1 MRTIIAAGL
10 VIALALLSASAQSPA
25 DKPASGDAEEVLHKP
40 DYGLGLKRGCATLR
54 VRLRDANGN
63 KLQSAPGRIMEAQLW
78 LDRAIHPVW
87 YSLNIRHFDA
97 AESEFYFTGPMRAG
111 LEAGTY
117 DLSVWGSIF
126 GTHNAQVKLERDQ
139 AADVTVKLKGT
150 PRLVKVKIVDQA
162 GNPVARITRQ
172 PVFRPDYDAPTRDYP
187 NVDLAE
193 YPHEWVLRDRPG
205 YDPYGDD
212 GGWPFGPQT
221 RRSFLTDEG
230 TVTVVTAAGVKG
242 DIVIPLDD
250 AVFGQR
256 ELLIPVPAEG
266 ADWEEKSVTVTVDAR
281 LYKAWSAN
289 STPMNEADPGA
300 KSLGNASPPPPVNWL
315 DESTVPEGQRRL
327 VVTLNNPRQGSFNLE
342 VRTEP
347 HFAAGSPVHSS
358 GGMWV
363 WHAPQTC
370 SFDRAM
376 VNHRNQIIAVH
387 HFREGEVEADQKV
400 VALEISADVPV
411 LNLVAR
417 TPTAAAFAGCRIGDG
432 GDADRFARDAS
443 RLVDRRFLN
452 SVHYGLLID
461 GTIWDMRYEDLQ
473 GTERRAR
480 IKLNAEQRERLSK
493 DKECDVAVSLPGL
506 WFRVTAGDAPLQAYA
521 EAVVHSLEE
530 DTLARKMLEHESTLG
545 DKRPGP
551 AAISGAM
558 RNVALNTEATEKE
571 IAAVLGPQWA
581 GLYPDAE
588 MQRRLAR
595 YGTWYNTERTLRS
608 DEAGFVH
615 GLGLNLEAGK
625 RYVLY
630 VWLHSRDDLKPDL
643 RIVFEAQEMTT
654 DLGLLPIKAKP
665 VD

>member
-1 MRTIIAAGL
+1 MRTVIAAGL
-10 VIALALLSASAQSPA
+10 VLAFALLSASAQSPA
-25 DKPASGDAEEVLHKP
+25 DKPASGETEEVLHKP
-40 DYGLGLKRGCATLR
+40 DYGPGLKRGGATLR
-54 VRLRDANGN
+54 VRLRDSNGN
-63 KLQSAPGRIMEAQLW
+63 KLQSAPGRILEAQLW
-78 LDRAIHPVW
+78 HERAVHPVW
-87 YSLNIRHFDA
+87 YSLYARRFGA
-97 AESEFYFTGPMRAG
+97 AESEFFFTGPMGAG

-126 GTHNAQVKLERDQ
+126 GTHSAQVKLDRDQ
-139 AADVTVKLKGT
+139 AADVTVTLKGT
-150 PRLVKVKIVDQA
+150 PRIVKVKIVDQD
-162 GNPVARITRQ
+162 GNPVARIPRQ

-187 NVDLAE
+187 TVDLAE
-193 YPHEWVLRDRPG
+193 YPHEWVLRNRPG
-205 YDPYGDD
+205 YNPYGDD
-212 GGWPFGPQT
+212 GGWPFESQ
-221 RRSFLTDEG
+221 RRSAFITDEG
-230 TVTVVTAAGVKG
+230 TVTVVTAAGIKG

-250 AVFGQR
+250 AVFGQP

-266 ADWEEKSVTVTVDAR
+266 ADWDEKSVTVTVSAR
-281 LYKAWSAN
+281 SYKHWAAN
-289 STPMNEADPGA
+289 STPTNEADPGA
-300 KSLGNASPPPPVNWL
+300 KSLGNASPAPPVDWL
-315 DESTVPEGQRRL
+315 DESTVPEGHRRL
-327 VVTLNNPRQGSFNLE
+327 VVTLNNPRQGRFNVE

-358 GGMWV
+358 GDVRV
-363 WHAPQTC
+363 WHVPESAL
-370 SFDRAM
+370 FDRVM
-376 VNHRNQIIAVH
+376 VQHGTTAIAVH
-387 HFREGEVEADQKV
+387 HFKEGEVKADQKV
-400 VALEISADVPV
+400 VALTVNADAPV
-411 LNLVAR
+411 LHLVAR
-417 TPTAAAFAGCRIGDG
+417 TPTAAAFGGCRIGDG
-432 GDADRFARDAS
+432 GDVNRFARDPS
-443 RLVDRRFLN
+443 QVVYRKFLG

-461 GTIWDMRYEDLQ
+461 GTMWDMRYEDLQ

-493 DKECDVAVSLPGL
+493 EKECDVAVSLPGL

-551 AAISGAM
+551 ATITGAM

-571 IAAVLGPQWA
+571 LAATLGAPLA
-581 GLYPDAE
+581 GLYPDPE

-595 YGTWYNTERTLRS
+595 YGTWYNTERTLCS

-643 RIVFEAQEMTT
+643 RIVFEVQGMTT